1 MVHELG
7 AYLASSAYLTACLFA
22 WLKKNRDSAPY
33 LHLGNEDDT
42 HYSVLMLR
50 VSHSFLRDQGIYYV
64 IQPSIGQD
72 MILAA
77 EDRLISYREFC
88 ELLSTPGRRYGWTG

>member
-1 MVHELG
+1 
-7 AYLASSAYLTACLFA
+7 
-22 WLKKNRDSAPY
+22 
-33 LHLGNEDDT
+33 
-42 HYSVLMLR
+42 MLR

-64 IQPSIGQD
+64 LQPSIGQD

-88 ELLSTPGRRYGWTG
+88 DLLLTSARAYGWTG